1 VSLRRRLTLS
11 MAIVLV
17 VALVV
22 ASAVTY
28 SSLRSFLYGRI
39 DDQIDGAQLQAYNF
53 LTSVYA
59 PDGLLARAQTHGL
72 SAGRVRTIEET
83 DLDKRVSPDVYV
95 LVLSRS
101 GKVLLG
107 VASGPPGKPDPQ
119 PVVPASLRPQSVPR
133 SHHYG
138 AFGGAYS
145 SEPNS
150 ADVGSVGNSGVRYRE
165 SAVDVPQG
173 VLVVAEPLNST
184 TETLSSLVRIQIVA
198 SLAILAVLCAIVL
211 FTLRRGLRPLETMAE
226 TTDAIA
232 SGDLTQRVSMSKAS
246 SEVDRLGHALNA
258 MLGRIEEA
266 FREKSISEERLRQF
280 VADASHE
287 LRTPL
292 TSIRGYTELLRK
304 GAFSDVEGQDRALQ
318 RVEREAARM
327 GLLVADLLL
336 LARLDQDRPLDQ
348 VPVDLRRAGTDAV
361 ADARAVD
368 PGRPVELLA
377 GPPVLVLGDR
387 DRLGQVAH
395 NLVRN
400 ALDHTAPGTPVTVEV
415 RADASTGYMSVTDQG
430 PGLST
435 ENAGRVFD
443 RFWRDDAARTG
454 GGTGLGLSIVRAIA
468 EVLGGS
474 ASVRSSPGH
483 GSTFEVAIPLARP
496 GASDVRPANATSGVD
511 RPQRVSS

>member
-39 DDQIDGAQLQAYNF
+39 DDQIDGAQLQSYNY
-53 LTSVYA
+53 LTSVYSTH
-59 PDGLLARAQTHGL
+59 GLLARARTHGL
-72 SAGRVRTIEET
+72 SAGQVKSIEET
-83 DLDKRVSPDVYV
+83 DLDRTVSPDVYV
-95 LVLSRS
+95 LVLSHS
-101 GKVLLG
+101 GRVILS
-107 VASGPPGKPDPQ
+107 VPSGPPGKPDPQ
-119 PVVPASLRPQSVPR
+119 PVVPASLRPASVPR
-133 SHHYG
+133 THHFG

-150 ADVGSVGNSGVRYRE
+150 ADVGSVGNSGVRFRE

-184 TETLSSLVRIQIVA
+184 TDTLSSLVRIQIIA

-232 SGDLTQRVSMSKAS
+232 SGDLTQRVSMERAS

-266 FREKSISEERLRQF
+266 FREKSVSEARLRQF

-304 GAFSDVEGQDRALQ
+304 GAFTDDEGRDRALQ
-318 RVEREAARM
+318 RVEREASRM

-336 LARLDQDRPLDQ
+336 LARLDQGRPLDQ
-348 VPVDLRRAGTDAV
+348 VPVDLRRAGADAV

-368 PGRPVELLA
+368 PTRPVELLA
-377 GPPVLVLGDR
+377 GPPVFVLGDR

-400 ALDHTAPGTPVTVEV
+400 ALDHTPPGTPVTVEV
-415 RADASTGYMSVTDQG
+415 RADRTTGYMAVTDEG
-430 PGLST
+430 PGLSA
-435 ENAGRVFD
+435 ESAARVFD

-454 GGTGLGLSIVRAIA
+454 GGTGLGLSIVRDRRGAGWDR
-468 EVLGGS
+468 LGPLHPRARGD
-474 ASVRSSPGH
+474 VRGRDP
-483 GSTFEVAIPLARP
+483 ARADRPLDRWAARP
-496 GASDVRPANATSGVD
+496 GTRRRAGRAG
-511 RPQRVSS
+511 Q